1 MRVGISPRGFLAAST
16 ALFLAAR
23 LAALPG
29 DLPGAADLADFGLAP
44 RLEPSSRVVLV
55 LSLPEP
61 VILPLALHP
70 DLPEFLSTF
79 RQSAAPLSAPPQALA
94 EPAPIASLA
103 VVPPAATPATATIPT
118 AAGVAAAPGPA
129 GMAAA
134 KVAIPAAAALAAAGT
149 AAAPPPAAAKKP
161 TKVAPAAPP
170 SLAVPQKKAEV
181 AALVE
186 VVPSSPASL
195 APVVKAS
202 EPVAPTRSLA
212 AEVGQQVEVPFVGTG
227 WVYLG
232 ERDAKD
238 GVQYVSRRFEGSGAL
253 FAVAAL
259 KVGEYNLRFMKQDL
273 ERGTSSDEVVR
284 LSIAPKGSGAAAPAP
299 APVNV
304 LTGTSGARAAGGSN
318 VMASTPEAN
327 AANAAA
333 AAPGAARAVAAD
345 SPEGLLATARAEL
358 AANKGET
365 ALAALERL
373 LVLLPGGSDEL
384 YWLLGQALEING
396 PKRDVKAAF
405 AAYSKLLDFWPRSTW
420 YRQAKDRAAYIE
432 RYYLE
437 IR

>member
-1 MRVGISPRGFLAAST
+1 MRVGIPPRGLLAAGT
-16 ALFLAAR
+16 ALFLVAR
-23 LAALPG
+23 LAALPA
-29 DLPGAADLADFGLAP
+29 DLPDAADLADFGLAP
-44 RLEPSSRVVLV
+44 RLSPSSRVVLV

-61 VILPLALHP
+61 EILPLALHP

-79 RQSAAPLSAPPQALA
+79 RQSAAPMPALAQALA
-94 EPAPIASLA
+94 EPAP
-103 VVPPAATPATATIPT
+103 VPSVAAAATASTTAAPTTAAATVPT
-118 AAGVAAAPGPA
+118 AAA
-129 GMAAA
+129 GSSAAA
-134 KVAIPAAAALAAAGT
+134 KVALPAAAALAAAGT
-149 AAAPPPAAAKKP
+149 AASPPPAAAKKP

-186 VVPSSPASL
+186 VVPASPASL
-195 APVVKAS
+195 APLVKAS

-259 KVGEYNLRFMKQDL
+259 KAGDYNLRFMKQDL
-273 ERGTSSDEVVR
+273 ERGTSSDEIVR
-284 LSIAPKGSGAAAPAP
+284 LSVAPKGSGALAP
-299 APVNV
+299 APVKV
-304 LTGTSGARAAGGSN
+304 PTGTSAAKAAGGSN
-318 VMASTPEAN
+318 DM
-327 AANAAA
+327 A

-373 LVLLPGGSDEL
+373 LVLAPGGSDEL
-384 YWLLGQALEING
+384 YWLLGQALETNG